1 MWALS
6 SSFVRE
12 YRQLILFSA
21 SDSVLGDGQVWDS
34 LASFASADFEFG
46 EETRGVTAPISTSG
60 ELPNCP
66 TNMAW
71 RSRAFQ
77 LDHPR
82 ARCTILL
89 HDTTFKFCI
98 FVLRIYNPMNEG
110 TSKDNSMIN
119 KHISASTSAS
129 KSLFWMFKSVAG
141 IHPMRSTYTI
151 ILSVGFESSAWQ
163 Q

>member
-12 YRQLILFSA
+12 YRQSILFSA
-21 SDSVLGDGQVWDS
+21 NDSAFGDGQVWDS

-46 EETRGVTAPISTSG
+46 EETRGVAAPISTSG

-66 TNMAW
+66 TNIAW
-71 RSRAFQ
+71 WSRVFQ
-77 LDHPR
+77 LDYLR
-82 ARCTILL
+82 ARYTVLL
-89 HDTTFKFCI
+89 HDITFKLCI

-119 KHISASTSAS
+119 KHISASPSAS
-129 KSLFWMFKSVAG
+129 RSVFWMFKSVVG
-141 IHPMRSTYTI
+141 IHPMWSMYTI
-151 ILSVGFESSAWQ
+151 ILLVGYESSAWKQ
-163 Q
+163 

>member
-12 YRQLILFSA
+12 YRQSILFSA
-21 SDSVLGDGQVWDS
+21 KDSAFGDGQVWDS
-34 LASFASADFEFG
+34 LASFASADFEFE
-46 EETRGVTAPISTSG
+46 EETRGVEAPISMLG

-71 RSRAFQ
+71 WSRAFQ
-77 LDHPR
+77 LDYLR
-82 ARCTILL
+82 ARRTILL
-89 HDTTFKFCI
+89 HDITFKFCI

-119 KHISASTSAS
+119 KHISASPSVS
-129 KSLFWMFKSVAG
+129 RSLFWTFKSVVG
-141 IHPMRSTYTI
+141 IRPMRSTYTV
-151 ILSVGFESSAWQ
+151 ILLVGFESSAWWQ
-163 Q
+163 

>member
-6 SSFVRE
+6 SSFVGE

-21 SDSVLGDGQVWDS
+21 DDSVFGDGQVWDS

-46 EETRGVTAPISTSG
+46 EETKGVAAPISMSG

-66 TNMAW
+66 TNMAQ
-71 RSRAFQ
+71 RSKVFQ
-77 LDHPR
+77 LDYLR

-89 HDTTFKFCI
+89 HDITFKFCI
-98 FVLRIYNPMNEG
+98 FILRICNPMNEG

-119 KHISASTSAS
+119 KHISASPSAS
-129 KSLFWMFKSVAG
+129 RLLFWMFKSVAG
-141 IHPMRSTYTI
+141 IHPMRSTYTV
-151 ILSVGFESSAWQ
+151 ILSVGFESSAWWQ
-163 Q
+163 